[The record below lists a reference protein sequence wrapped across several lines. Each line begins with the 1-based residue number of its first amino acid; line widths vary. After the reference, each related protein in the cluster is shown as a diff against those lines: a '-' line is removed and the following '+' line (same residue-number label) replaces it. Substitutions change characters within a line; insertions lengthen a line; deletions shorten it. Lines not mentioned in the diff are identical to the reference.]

1 MLELEK
7 LSDEVEKM
15 ARGAYE
21 LRQESGELLDD
32 LLQKL
37 EAHATAWSKIDA
49 CLRTAVRDLDPK
61 LKWYRS
67 ARPLDAREPLNAAI
81 DPKPVPAQANLIA
94 SDGSQILPS
103 RHGAYLYSVIN
114 IGIIIYYHGRGC
126 APFQTT
132 YPVIDYPNGDKEADD
147 FVDDAAIVNI
157 RRDLAEIE
165 TLVARAQELTVEG
178 LPVLA
183 LLDQR
188 LLYWPVGSGSN
199 DEGRRVLL
207 GWQQAMQRARD
218 CGCLLAGY
226 IDRPGKRSVITMLQ
240 TLDIHKV
247 GFEPDSLLRP
257 AGGSA
262 LTDVQLFRHILKEPG
277 QRSKVFVDISQ
288 QNEQFSAYDAD
299 NEVCFFYLNPG
310 AAGRQLARV
319 DIPMWVAQDPALVDL
334 VHSLVH
340 NQCQIMGGYPYVLTR
355 ADELAVVG
363 ARDRESLE
371 MMIATAMERYGFYG
385 SVTSKQSGKNVAR
398 AGRTRHTGVHG
409 R

>member
-7 LSDEVEKM
+7 LSDEVENM
-15 ARGAYE
+15 AQGAYE
-21 LRQESGELLDD
+21 LRQESGEFLEE

-37 EAHATAWSKIDA
+37 AAHRTAWAKLDSA
-49 CLRTAVRDLDPK
+49 LRTAVHELG

-67 ARPLDAREPLNAAI
+67 ARPLDQREPLDAAI
-81 DPKPVPAQANLIA
+81 DAPPPPAQATLIA

-114 IGIIIYYHGRGC
+114 IGTIVYYHGRGC

-132 YPVIDYPNGDKEADD
+132 HPVIDYPNGQDEEDL
-147 FVDDAAIVNI
+147 FVDDGAIVNI

-165 TLVARAQELTVEG
+165 TLVSQAEIHGRDG

-188 LLYWPVGSGSN
+188 LLYWPVGSGGN
-199 DEGRRVLL
+199 DEGKRVLN
-207 GWQQAMQRARD
+207 GWQAAMSQARK
-218 CGCLLAGY
+218 CNCLLAGY

-240 TLDIHKV
+240 TLDINKP
-247 GFEPDSLLRP
+247 GFDQDTLIKPP
-257 AGGSA
+257 GGAA
-262 LTDVQLFRHILKEPG
+262 LTDVQLFRHLLTEPG
-277 QRSKVFVDISQ
+277 QRSRVFVDISQ
-288 QNEQFSAYDAD
+288 QNEQFSRNDLD
-299 NEVCFFYLNPG
+299 NEVCFFYINSG
-310 AAGRQLARV
+310 APGRQLARV
-319 DIPMWVAQDPALVDL
+319 DIPMWVAENPVLVDL

-363 ARDRESLE
+363 ARDRENLE
-371 MMIATAMERYGFYG
+371 MMIATAMERYGLYG
-385 SVTSKQSGKNVAR
+385 SVTAKQSGKNVAR

>member
-15 ARGAYE
+15 AQGAYQ
-21 LRQESGELLDD
+21 LRQESSELLED

-37 EAHATAWSKIDA
+37 AAHATAWSKIHSS
-49 CLRTAVRDLDPK
+49 LRQAKDELG

-67 ARPLDAREPLNAAI
+67 ARPLETVEPLDAVVA
-81 DPKPVPAQANLIA
+81 PPPAPAEATLIA

-114 IGIIIYYHGRGC
+114 IGTIVYHHGRGC
-126 APFQTT
+126 APKQSTF
-132 YPVIDYPNGDKEADD
+132 PVIDYPNGGGGEDTFADD
-147 FVDDAAIVNI
+147 GAIVNI

-165 TLVARAQELTVEG
+165 TLVAQAEALSGNG

-188 LLYWPVGSGSN
+188 LLYWPVGSGGN
-199 DEGRRVLL
+199 DEGKRVLT
-207 GWQQAMQRARD
+207 GWQAAMRRARE
-218 CGCLLAGY
+218 CQCLLAGY

-240 TLDIHKV
+240 TLDINKP
-247 GFEPDSLLRP
+247 GFDSATLLTP
-257 AGGSA
+257 PGGAA
-262 LTDVQLFRHILKEPG
+262 LTDVQLFRYLLKEPG

-288 QNEQFSAYDAD
+288 QNEQFALNDAD
-299 NEVCFFYLNPG
+299 NEVCFFYVNSG
-310 AAGRQLARV
+310 APGRQLARV
-319 DIPMWVAQDPALVDL
+319 DIPLWVASDPALVDL
-334 VHSLVH
+334 VHGLVH

-363 ARDRESLE
+363 SRDRENLE
-371 MMIATAMERYGFYG
+371 MMIATAMERYGLYG

-409 R
+409 K

>member
-15 ARGAYE
+15 AQGAYQ
-21 LRQESGELLDD
+21 LRQESGEFLED
-32 LLQKL
+32 LLRKL
-37 EAHATAWSKIDA
+37 AAHATAWSKIDHS
-49 CLRTAVRDLDPK
+49 LRIAVNELG

-67 ARPLDAREPLNAAI
+67 ARPLDQREPLDAVIDAPAA
-81 DPKPVPAQANLIA
+81 PPQATLIA

-114 IGIIIYYHGRGC
+114 IGAIVYHHGRGC
-126 APFQTT
+126 APDQTT
-132 YPVIDYPNGDKEADD
+132 FPVIDYPNGNGDEDT
-147 FVDDAAIVNI
+147 FVDDGAIVNI

-165 TLVARAQELTVEG
+165 TLVELAQAFGGDG

-188 LLYWPVGSGSN
+188 LLYWPVGSGGN
-199 DEGRRVLL
+199 DEGKRVLQ
-207 GWQQAMQRARD
+207 GWQAAMRRARQ
-218 CGCLLAGY
+218 CNCLLAGY

-240 TLDIHKV
+240 TLDINK
-247 GFEPDSLLRP
+247 PDFDRALLVTP
-257 AGGSA
+257 PGGAA
-262 LTDVQLFRHILKEPG
+262 LTDVQLFRYLLKEPG

-288 QNEQFSAYDAD
+288 QNDQFAFNDPD
-299 NEVCFFYLNPG
+299 NEVCFFYLNSG
-310 AAGRQLARV
+310 APGRQLARV
-319 DIPMWVAQDPALVDL
+319 DIPLWVASDPALVDL

-363 ARDRESLE
+363 TRDRENLE
-371 MMIATAMERYGFYG
+371 MMIATAMERYGMYR
-385 SVTSKQSGKNVAR
+385 SVTSKQSGKDVAR

>member
-15 ARGAYE
+15 AQGAYQ
-21 LRQESGELLDD
+21 LRQESGELLED

-37 EAHATAWSKIDA
+37 SAHATAWSKIHSS
-49 CLRTAVRDLDPK
+49 LRQAKDELG

-67 ARPLDAREPLNAAI
+67 ARPLETVEPLDAVVA
-81 DPKPVPAQANLIA
+81 PPPAPAEATLIA

-114 IGIIIYYHGRGC
+114 IGTIVYHHGRGC
-126 APFQTT
+126 APEQSTF
-132 YPVIDYPNGDKEADD
+132 PVIDYPNGAGGEDTFADD
-147 FVDDAAIVNI
+147 GAIVNI

-165 TLVARAQELTVEG
+165 TLVAQAEALSGNG

-188 LLYWPVGSGSN
+188 LLYWPVGSGGN
-199 DEGRRVLL
+199 DEGKRVLT
-207 GWQQAMQRARD
+207 GWQAAMRRARE
-218 CGCLLAGY
+218 CQCLLAGY

-240 TLDIHKV
+240 TLDINKP
-247 GFEPDSLLRP
+247 GFDSATLLTP
-257 AGGSA
+257 PGGAA
-262 LTDVQLFRHILKEPG
+262 LTDVQLFRHLLKEPG

-288 QNEQFSAYDAD
+288 QNEQFALNDAD
-299 NEVCFFYLNPG
+299 NEVCFFYVNSG
-310 AAGRQLARV
+310 APGRQLARV
-319 DIPMWVAQDPALVDL
+319 DIPLWVASDPALVDL
-334 VHSLVH
+334 VHGLVH

-363 ARDRESLE
+363 SRDRENLE
-371 MMIATAMERYGFYG
+371 MMIATAMERYGLYG

-409 R
+409 K

>member
-7 LSDEVEKM
+7 LSSEVEKM
-15 ARGAYE
+15 AQGAYD
-21 LRQESGELLDD
+21 LRQESGEFLEE

-37 EAHATAWSKIDA
+37 AAHRTAWSKIDSS
-49 CLRTAVRDLDPK
+49 LRTAVGELG

-67 ARPLDAREPLNAAI
+67 ARPLDQREPLDAVI
-81 DPKPVPAQANLIA
+81 DAPPPPAQATLIA

-114 IGIIIYYHGRGC
+114 IGTIVYYHGRGC

-132 YPVIDYPNGDKEADD
+132 HPVIDYPNGEDEEDR
-147 FVDDAAIVNI
+147 FVDDGAIVNI

-165 TLVARAQELTVEG
+165 TLVEQAEIHGRDA

-188 LLYWPVGSGSN
+188 LLYWPVGSGGN
-199 DEGRRVLL
+199 DEGKRVLN
-207 GWQQAMQRARD
+207 GWQAAMTQARK
-218 CGCLLAGY
+218 CNCLLAGY
-226 IDRPGKRSVITMLQ
+226 IDRPGKRSIITMLQ
-240 TLDIHKV
+240 TLDINKP
-247 GFEPDSLLRP
+247 GFDQNTLIKPP
-257 AGGSA
+257 GGAS
-262 LTDVQLFRHILKEPG
+262 LTDIQLFRQLLKQPG

-288 QNEQFSAYDAD
+288 QNEQFSHHDLD
-299 NEVCFFYLNPG
+299 NEVCFFYLNSG
-310 AAGRQLARV
+310 APGRQLARV
-319 DIPMWVAQDPALVDL
+319 DIPMWVASDPALVDL

-363 ARDRESLE
+363 SRDRENLE
-371 MMIATAMERYGFYG
+371 MMIATAMERYGLYG

>member
-15 ARGAYE
+15 AQGAYE

-37 EAHATAWSKIDA
+37 AAHRTAWAKIDNS
-49 CLRTAVRDLDPK
+49 LRTAVGELG

-67 ARPLDAREPLNAAI
+67 ARPLDEREPLDAVVAA
-81 DPKPVPAQANLIA
+81 PPPPAQATVIA

-114 IGIIIYYHGRGC
+114 IGTIVYYHGRGC

-132 YPVIDYPNGDKEADD
+132 HPVIDYPNGEDEEDR
-147 FVDDAAIVNI
+147 FVDDGAIVNI

-165 TLVARAQELTVEG
+165 TLVAQAEIHGKDG

-188 LLYWPVGSGSN
+188 LLYWPVGSGGN
-199 DEGRRVLL
+199 DEGKRVLT
-207 GWQQAMQRARD
+207 GWQAAMRQARE
-218 CGCLLAGY
+218 CNCLLAGY
-226 IDRPGKRSVITMLQ
+226 IDRPGKRSVVTMLQ
-240 TLDIHKV
+240 TLDINKP
-247 GFEPDSLLRP
+247 GFDSNSLIKP
-257 AGGSA
+257 PGGTA
-262 LTDVQLFRHILKEPG
+262 LTDVQLFRQLLKEPG

-288 QNEQFSAYDAD
+288 QNEQFSDNNLD
-299 NEVCFFYLNPG
+299 NEVCFFYINSG
-310 AAGRQLARV
+310 APGRQLARV
-319 DIPMWVAQDPALVDL
+319 DIPLWVAEDPGLVDL

-363 ARDRESLE
+363 ARDRENLE
-371 MMIATAMERYGFYG
+371 MMIATAMERYGLYG

>member
-15 ARGAYE
+15 AQGAYQ
-21 LRQESGELLDD
+21 LRQESGEFLDD

-37 EAHATAWSKIDA
+37 TIHATAWAKIDHS
-49 CLRTAVRDLDPK
+49 LRVAVNELG

-67 ARPLDAREPLNAAI
+67 ARPLDDREPLDAVVDAPAA
-81 DPKPVPAQANLIA
+81 PPQATLIA

-114 IGIIIYYHGRGC
+114 IGAIVYHHGRGC
-126 APFQTT
+126 APDQTT
-132 YPVIDYPNGDKEADD
+132 FPVIDYPNGGDD
-147 FVDDAAIVNI
+147 EDSFVDDGAIVNI

-165 TLVARAQELTVEG
+165 TLVELAQAYG
-178 LPVLA
+178 GDDLPVLA

-188 LLYWPVGSGSN
+188 LLYWPVGSGGN
-199 DEGRRVLL
+199 DEGKRVLQ
-207 GWQQAMQRARD
+207 GWQAAMQRARD
-218 CGCLLAGY
+218 CSCLLAGY

-240 TLDIHKV
+240 TLDINK
-247 GFEPDSLLRP
+247 PDFDRALLLTP
-257 AGGSA
+257 PGGAS
-262 LTDVQLFRHILKEPG
+262 LTDVQLFRRLLKEPG

-288 QNEQFSAYDAD
+288 QNNEFGLNDPD
-299 NEVCFFYLNPG
+299 NEVCFFYLNSG
-310 AAGRQLARV
+310 APGRQLARV
-319 DIPMWVAQDPALVDL
+319 DIPLWVASDEALVDL

-363 ARDRESLE
+363 SRDRENLE
-371 MMIATAMERYGFYG
+371 MMIATAMERYGMYH
-385 SVTSKQSGKNVAR
+385 SVTSKQSGKDVAR